1 MDREKIR
8 NTTISDIERK
18 VESGELAFGSAK
30 EVTESLIEMAEHA
43 GANSLLLNI
52 NLGARPNKL
61 FIEQIRRFGREVLP
75 KLHAHQVK
83 RVPAQAA

>member
-1 MDREKIR
+1 M
-8 NTTISDIERK
+8 
-18 VESGELAFGSAK
+18 ESGELAFGSAK

-43 GANSLLLNI
+43 GANSLLLNV

-75 KLHAHQVK
+75 KLQAHQVR
-83 RVPAQAA
+83 RVPAIAAA